1 VIGHEVS
8 HAFDDQGRKVDE
20 KGNLRDWWTEEDAR
34 QYEERATML
43 AEQYD
48 RYEPLP
54 GLHVNG
60 RLTLG
65 ENIADL
71 AGLTMAYRAYEK
83 SLQGAESPEID
94 GYSWQQR
101 LLMGWAQ
108 IWRGKYRDG
117 RLREMVVSDP
127 HSPPRYRIN
136 GVVTNMPEFYET
148 FGVGEDGK
156 IYTAPED
163 RVRIW

>member
-1 VIGHEVS
+1 
-8 HAFDDQGRKVDE
+8 
-20 KGNLRDWWTEEDAR
+20 
-34 QYEERATML
+34 
-43 AEQYD
+43 
-48 RYEPLP
+48 
-54 GLHVNG
+54 
-60 RLTLG
+60 
-65 ENIADL
+65 
-71 AGLTMAYRAYEK
+71 
-83 SLQGAESPEID
+83 
-94 GYSWQQR
+94 
-101 LLMGWAQ
+101 MGWAQ